1 MHIPNSRLYPFR
13 KDFLNTLNIYQLLCS
28 RARPV
33 NRAAARNAPLRF
45 GSGDMKEGAAGRSA
59 GGAVGRRGVGGT
71 NIATAHGGG
80 GLLQLKHFF
89 VDQLADVSFPE
100 RLLVY
105 VRM

>member
-1 MHIPNSRLYPFR
+1 M
-13 KDFLNTLNIYQLLCS
+13 CS

-33 NRAAARNAPLRF
+33 NTVAAAAPSATRVAEASHGTTRAAAA
-45 GSGDMKEGAAGRSA
+45 
-59 GGAVGRRGVGGT
+59 RRGTTRV
-71 NIATAHGGG
+71 AAARG

-105 VRM
+105 VLCT